1 MHRAKDPGRCE
12 LNSPTSAGQE
22 TGLAH
27 VFGQLTDHQVVDVI
41 IDNQDLSSVVVRLSS
56 RYHGG
61 RCMYVYIYIYIYDK
75 KELNR
80 YIYIYIYTHMYTIHI
95 YIYIYMYIYVY
106 ISIYGQA
113 LRGSPPPPLPPPMV
127 HGPGCHPSS
136 PVGGVWGPSSPCGV
150 VVGFWCFGFR
160 LSF

>member
-1 MHRAKDPGRCE
+1 MLTQSRGEARTETVVRRSCANPEMHRAKDPGRCE

-27 VFGQLTDHQVVDVI
+27 VFGQLIDHQVVDVI

-61 RCMYVYIYIYIYDK
+61 RCMYVYIYIYMIK

-80 YIYIYIYTHMYTIHI
+80 DIYIYTHMYTIHI
-95 YIYIYMYIYVY
+95 YNIYV
-106 ISIYGQA
+106 
-113 LRGSPPPPLPPPMV
+113 
-127 HGPGCHPSS
+127 
-136 PVGGVWGPSSPCGV
+136 
-150 VVGFWCFGFR
+150 
-160 LSF
+160 